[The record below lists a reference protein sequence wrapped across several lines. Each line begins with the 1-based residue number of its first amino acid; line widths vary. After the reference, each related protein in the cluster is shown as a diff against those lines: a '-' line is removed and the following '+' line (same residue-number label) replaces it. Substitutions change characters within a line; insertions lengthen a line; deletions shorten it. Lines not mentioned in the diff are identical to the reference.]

1 VLAGGLLV
9 EYASWRWVFYINLPV
24 GILVAAAVPAL
35 IAAVRPGHRAA
46 RLDLLG
52 ALAGTLATAAVIY
65 GLVAAGSQGWGA
77 TTTLLP
83 LATGLVL
90 AGGSWPSSGWLGS
103 RWYRL
108 SCWLAGPCW
117 LASW

>member
-1 VLAGGLLV
+1 
-9 EYASWRWVFYINLPV
+9 
-24 GILVAAAVPAL
+24 
-35 IAAVRPGHRAA
+35 
-46 RLDLLG
+46 
-52 ALAGTLATAAVIY
+52 VIY